1 MILKTKGN
9 LQEEYLIKIVQSHK
23 NKYVNS
29 PHKNLETGI
38 YIFHDREVRK
48 PLSLIFT
55 FLLIQ
60 LFASQGT
67 LAKNSFDWTA
77 FSSQGEQAEYISEQ
91 LKRWNNQTADL
102 RTKPLRVIY
111 FHAKD
116 REPLKN
122 HLERWDGILSD
133 IKNFFHTEMKK
144 LGYGEVTISLEKENG
159 KLKLHEFRGKEKDE
173 SYSYKS
179 GSKIRG
185 EVFEALRA
193 KGLDPDG
200 ETLLIVCGLSKT
212 EDKKVT
218 IYSPYYGMG
227 ADHNRGICFTADMEW
242 LSIDGLKPDPQ
253 KITLQV
259 KEHRGYEPFTLNRF
273 NTVYIGGTIHELG
286 HGLSLP
292 HNLATKREE
301 ISGTALMGAGNY
313 TYRKEWRNQG
323 KGSFLTHSSA
333 LRLLVHPL
341 FNGDSNQSK
350 ENPALTFK
358 ELTIEHNQESILIR
372 GKIDAIIP
380 ALAMIA
386 YNDKENKGQ
395 RGYMVNNNYDA
406 TSWTSV
412 ISPKNEFKIRI
423 MDLRDG
429 NHQIRLTSVHPNGAT
444 TTKRMHYSRKDGV
457 FDFSKAQQEIKN
469 ILAK

>member
-1 MILKTKGN
+1 MPI
-9 LQEEYLIKIVQSHK
+9 
-23 NKYVNS
+23 
-29 PHKNLETGI
+29 P
-38 YIFHDREVRK
+38 F
-48 PLSLIFT
+48 SLIFI
-55 FLLIQ
+55 FLFFQ
-60 LFASQGT
+60 FFASQDSK
-67 LAKNSFDWTA
+67 ANDSFDWAT
-77 FSSQGEQAEYISEQ
+77 FSAQREQAKYISAK
-91 LKRWNNQTADL
+91 LRRLNNKTSDL
-102 RTKPLRVIY
+102 RDKPLRVIY

-116 REPLKN
+116 RKPLKN
-122 HLERWDGILSD
+122 HIERWDGILSD
-133 IKNFFHTEMKK
+133 IQEFYRSEMGK

-159 KLKLHEFRGKEKDE
+159 KLKLHEVKGKEVDK

-193 KGLDPDG
+193 KGLNPDK

-227 ADHNRGICFTADMEW
+227 ANHTRGICFTADMEW
-242 LSIDGLKPDPQ
+242 LSVDGLRPDPD

-259 KEHRGYEPFTLNRF
+259 KEHRGYEPFTLGRF

-292 HNLATKREE
+292 HNLATKEE
-301 ISGTALMGAGNY
+301 AKRGTALMGAGNY

-341 FNGDSNQSK
+341 FNGASINTTETPKLKFQELKVAHFENQ
-350 ENPALTFK
+350 
-358 ELTIEHNQESILIR
+358 IR
-372 GKIDAIIP
+372 IAGKIESDIP
-380 ALAMIA
+380 AIAMIA
-386 YNDKENKGQ
+386 YNDRENKGQ

-412 ISPKNEFKIRI
+412 ISPDKEFKINI
-423 MDLRDG
+423 SDLRAG
-429 NHQIRLTSVHPNGAT
+429 NHQIRLVAVHANGAV
-444 TTKRMHYSRKDGV
+444 TTKRMHYSMTDGSV
-457 FDFSKAQQEIKN
+457 DLSKTKGEIEN
-469 ILAK
+469 ILR

>member
-1 MILKTKGN
+1 MPKL
-9 LQEEYLIKIVQSHK
+9 
-23 NKYVNS
+23 
-29 PHKNLETGI
+29 
-38 YIFHDREVRK
+38 F
-48 PLSLIFT
+48 SLIFI
-55 FLLIQ
+55 FLFFQ
-60 LFASQGT
+60 FFASQDSK
-67 LAKNSFDWTA
+67 ANDSFDWAT
-77 FSSQGEQAEYISEQ
+77 FSSQREQAKYISAQ
-91 LKRWNNQTADL
+91 LKRLNKKTSDL
-102 RTKPLRVIY
+102 RHKPLRVIY

-116 REPLKN
+116 RKPLKN
-122 HLERWDGILSD
+122 HIERWDGILSD
-133 IKNFFHTEMKK
+133 IQNFYRAEMSK
-144 LGYGEVTISLEKENG
+144 LGYGEVTITLEKENG
-159 KLKLHEFRGKEKDE
+159 KLKLHEIGGKEEDKA
-173 SYSYKS
+173 YNYKS

-193 KGLDPDG
+193 KGLDPDR

-227 ADHNRGICFTADMEW
+227 ADHNRGICFSADMEW
-242 LSIDGLKPDPQ
+242 LSVDGLRPDPD

-292 HNLATKREE
+292 HNLATKKEAVR
-301 ISGTALMGAGNY
+301 GTALMGAGNY

-358 ELTIEHNQESILIR
+358 ELTIEHDEESILIK
-372 GKIDAIIP
+372 GKIDTIIP
-380 ALAMIA
+380 TLAMIA

-412 ISPKNEFKIRI
+412 ISPENEFKIRI
-423 MDLRDG
+423 TDLRDG

>member
-1 MILKTKGN
+1 LN
-9 LQEEYLIKIVQSHK
+9 NKIS
-23 NKYVNS
+23 
-29 PHKNLETGI
+29 
-38 YIFHDREVRK
+38 
-48 PLSLIFT
+48 
-55 FLLIQ
+55 
-60 LFASQGT
+60 
-67 LAKNSFDWTA
+67 
-77 FSSQGEQAEYISEQ
+77 
-91 LKRWNNQTADL
+91 DL
-102 RTKPLRVIY
+102 RDKPLRVIY

-116 REPLKN
+116 RKPLKN
-122 HLERWDGILSD
+122 HIERWDGILSD
-133 IKNFFHTEMKK
+133 IQNFYRAEMGK
-144 LGYGEVTISLEKENG
+144 LGYGEVTITLEKENK
-159 KLKLHEFRGKEKDE
+159 KLKLHEVKGKEDDK

-185 EVFEALRA
+185 EVFETLRA
-193 KGLDPDG
+193 KGLDPDR

-242 LSIDGLKPDPQ
+242 LSIEGLKSDPQ

-292 HNLATKREE
+292 HNLATREE
-301 ISGTALMGAGNY
+301 AKRGTALMGAGNY

-341 FNGDSNQSK
+341 FNGESTKTTEAPNLK
-350 ENPALTFK
+350 FR
-358 ELTIEHNQESILIR
+358 ELKIVHFEKKIHIV
-372 GKIDAIIP
+372 GKIESDMPAI
-380 ALAMIA
+380 AMIA
-386 YNDKENKGQ
+386 YNDRENKGQ

-412 ISPKNEFKIRI
+412 ISPKNEFKIQI

>member
-1 MILKTKGN
+1 M
-9 LQEEYLIKIVQSHK
+9 
-23 NKYVNS
+23 
-29 PHKNLETGI
+29 P
-38 YIFHDREVRK
+38 K
-48 PLSLIFT
+48 PFSLIFI
-55 FLLIQ
+55 FLFFQ
-60 LFASQGT
+60 FFASQDT
-67 LAKNSFDWTA
+67 KANDSFEWAT
-77 FSSQGEQAEYISEQ
+77 FSAQREQAKYISAQ
-91 LKRWNNQTADL
+91 LKRLNNKISDL
-102 RTKPLRVIY
+102 RDKPLRVIY

-116 REPLKN
+116 RKPLKN
-122 HLERWDGILSD
+122 HIERWDGILSD
-133 IKNFFHTEMKK
+133 IQNFYRAEMGK
-144 LGYGEVTISLEKENG
+144 LGYGEVTITLEKENG
-159 KLKLHEFRGKEKDE
+159 KLKLHEVRGKEKDE
-173 SYSYKS
+173 SYNYKS

-193 KGLDPDG
+193 KGLNPDK

-227 ADHNRGICFTADMEW
+227 ANHTRGICFTADMEW
-242 LSIDGLKPDPQ
+242 LSVDGLRPDPD

-259 KEHRGYEPFTLNRF
+259 KEHRGYEPFTLGRF

-292 HNLATKREE
+292 HNLANKEESKR
-301 ISGTALMGAGNY
+301 GTALMGAGNY

-350 ENPALTFK
+350 ENPNLTFQ
-358 ELTIEHNQESILIR
+358 ELTIEHDQESIVIK
-372 GKIDAIIP
+372 GKIESSIP
-380 ALAMIA
+380 AIAMIA

-412 ISPKNEFKIRI
+412 ISPENEFKIRI
-423 MDLRDG
+423 TDLREG

-444 TTKRMHYSRKDGV
+444 TTRRMHYSRKNGI
-457 FDFSKAQQEIKN
+457 FDFSKAQQEIKS
-469 ILAK
+469 ILTK

>member
-1 MILKTKGN
+1 MPK
-9 LQEEYLIKIVQSHK
+9 H
-23 NKYVNS
+23 
-29 PHKNLETGI
+29 
-38 YIFHDREVRK
+38 F
-48 PLSLIFT
+48 SLIFT
-55 FLLIQ
+55 FLFFQ
-60 LFASQGT
+60 LFASHGSQ
-67 LAKNSFDWTA
+67 AKNSFDWTA
-77 FSSQGEQAEYISEQ
+77 FSSQGEQAKYISNQ
-91 LKRWNNQTADL
+91 LKRWNNQTTGL
-102 RTKPLRVIY
+102 RDKPLRVIY

-116 REPLKN
+116 RKPLKN
-122 HLERWDGILSD
+122 HIERWDGILSD
-133 IKNFFHTEMKK
+133 IQNFYRAEMSK
-144 LGYGEVTISLEKENG
+144 LGYGEVTITLEKENG
-159 KLKLHEFRGKEKDE
+159 KLKLHEIGGKEEDKA
-173 SYSYKS
+173 YNYKS

-193 KGLDPDG
+193 KGLDPDR

-227 ADHNRGICFTADMEW
+227 ADHNRGICFSADMEW
-242 LSIDGLKPDPQ
+242 LSVDGLRPDPD

-292 HNLATKREE
+292 HNLATKKEAVR
-301 ISGTALMGAGNY
+301 GTELMGAGNY

-341 FNGDSNQSK
+341 FNGESTKTTEAPNLK
-350 ENPALTFK
+350 FR
-358 ELTIEHNQESILIR
+358 ELKVAHFEKQIHIV
-372 GKIDAIIP
+372 GKIESGIP
-380 ALAMIA
+380 AIAMIA
-386 YNDKENKGQ
+386 YNDRENKGQ

-412 ISPKNEFKIRI
+412 ISPENEFKIRI
-423 MDLRDG
+423 TDLRDG

>member
-1 MILKTKGN
+1 VPK
-9 LQEEYLIKIVQSHK
+9 H
-23 NKYVNS
+23 
-29 PHKNLETGI
+29 
-38 YIFHDREVRK
+38 F
-48 PLSLIFT
+48 SLIFT
-55 FLLIQ
+55 FLFFQ
-60 LFASQGT
+60 LFASHGSQ
-67 LAKNSFDWTA
+67 AKNSFDWTA
-77 FSSQGEQAEYISEQ
+77 FSSQGEQAKYISNQ
-91 LKRWNNQTADL
+91 LKRWNNQTTGL
-102 RTKPLRVIY
+102 RDKPLRVIY

-116 REPLKN
+116 RKPLKN

-133 IKNFFHTEMKK
+133 IQNFFRTEMKK
-144 LGYGEVTISLEKENG
+144 LGYGEVTVSLEKENG
-159 KLKLHEFRGKEKDE
+159 KLKLHEIRGKEEDKA
-173 SYSYKS
+173 YNYKS

-193 KGLDPDG
+193 KGLDPDR

-227 ADHNRGICFTADMEW
+227 ADHNRGICFSADMEW
-242 LSIDGLKPDPQ
+242 LSVDGLRPDPD

-292 HNLATKREE
+292 HNLATKKEAVR
-301 ISGTALMGAGNY
+301 GTALMGAGNY

-341 FNGDSNQSK
+341 FNGESTKTTEAPNLK
-350 ENPALTFK
+350 FR
-358 ELTIEHNQESILIR
+358 ELKVAHFEKQIHIV
-372 GKIDAIIP
+372 GKIESGIP
-380 ALAMIA
+380 AIAMIA
-386 YNDKENKGQ
+386 YNDRENKGQ

-412 ISPKNEFKIRI
+412 ISPDKEFKINI
-423 MDLRDG
+423 ADLRSG
-429 NHQIRLTSVHPNGAT
+429 NHQIRLVAVHANGAV
-444 TTKRMHYSRKDGV
+444 TTKRMHYSMTDDSV
-457 FDFSKAQQEIKN
+457 DFSKIEGEIKN
-469 ILAK
+469 ILSK

>member
-1 MILKTKGN
+1 M
-9 LQEEYLIKIVQSHK
+9 
-23 NKYVNS
+23 
-29 PHKNLETGI
+29 P
-38 YIFHDREVRK
+38 K
-48 PLSLIFT
+48 PFSLIFI
-55 FLLIQ
+55 FLFFQ
-60 LFASQGT
+60 FFASQDSK
-67 LAKNSFDWTA
+67 ANDSFDWAT
-77 FSSQGEQAEYISEQ
+77 FSAQREQAKYISAK
-91 LKRWNNQTADL
+91 LRRLNNKTSDL
-102 RTKPLRVIY
+102 RDKPLRVIY

-116 REPLKN
+116 RKPLKN
-122 HLERWDGILSD
+122 HIERWDGILSD
-133 IKNFFHTEMKK
+133 IQNFYRAEMGK
-144 LGYGEVTISLEKENG
+144 LGYGEVTITLEKENE
-159 KLKLHEFRGKEKDE
+159 KLKLHEVKGKEEDK

-193 KGLDPDG
+193 KGLNPDK

-227 ADHNRGICFTADMEW
+227 ANHTRGICFTADMEW
-242 LSIDGLKPDPQ
+242 LSVDGLRPDPD

-259 KEHRGYEPFTLNRF
+259 KEHRGYEPFTLGRF

-292 HNLATKREE
+292 HNLATKEE
-301 ISGTALMGAGNY
+301 AKRGTALMGAGNY

-341 FNGDSNQSK
+341 FNGASIKTTEAPNLKFQELKVAHFENQ
-350 ENPALTFK
+350 
-358 ELTIEHNQESILIR
+358 IR
-372 GKIDAIIP
+372 IAGKIESDIP
-380 ALAMIA
+380 AIAMIA
-386 YNDKENKGQ
+386 YNDRENKGQ

-412 ISPKNEFKIRI
+412 ISPDKEFKINI
-423 MDLRDG
+423 SDLRAG
-429 NHQIRLTSVHPNGAT
+429 NHQIRLVAVHANGAV
-444 TTKRMHYSRKDGV
+444 TTKRMHYSMTDGSV
-457 FDFSKAQQEIKN
+457 DLSKTKGEIEN
-469 ILAK
+469 ILSK

>member
-1 MILKTKGN
+1 M
-9 LQEEYLIKIVQSHK
+9 
-23 NKYVNS
+23 
-29 PHKNLETGI
+29 P
-38 YIFHDREVRK
+38 R

-60 LFASQGT
+60 LFTSQGT
-67 LAKNSFDWTA
+67 LAKNSFDWAT
-77 FSSQGEQAEYISEQ
+77 FSKQQEQAKYISEQ
-91 LKRWNNQTADL
+91 LKGWNNQTADL

-116 REPLKN
+116 RKPLKN
-122 HLERWDGILSD
+122 HLERWDGILLD
-133 IKNFFHTEMKK
+133 IQEFYRSEMCE
-144 LGYGEVTISLEKENG
+144 LGYGEVTITLEKENG
-159 KLKLHEFRGKEKDE
+159 KLKLHEVRGKEKDK

-193 KGLDPDG
+193 KGLNPDR

-227 ADHNRGICFTADMEW
+227 ANHTRGICFTADMEW
-242 LSIDGLKPDPQ
+242 LSVDGLRPDPD

-259 KEHRGYEPFTLNRF
+259 KEHRGYEPFSLGRF

-292 HNLATKREE
+292 HNLATKEE
-301 ISGTALMGAGNY
+301 AKRGTALMGAGNY

-341 FNGDSNQSK
+341 FNGASIKTTEAPNLKFQELKVAHFENQ
-350 ENPALTFK
+350 
-358 ELTIEHNQESILIR
+358 IR
-372 GKIDAIIP
+372 IAGKIESDIP
-380 ALAMIA
+380 AIAMIA
-386 YNDKENKGQ
+386 YNDRENKGQ

-412 ISPKNEFKIRI
+412 ISPDKEFKINI
-423 MDLRDG
+423 ADLRFG
-429 NHQIRLTSVHPNGAT
+429 NHQIRLVAVHANGAF
-444 TTKRMHYSRKDGV
+444 TTKRMHYSITDGSV
-457 FDFSKAQQEIKN
+457 DLSKTKGEIEN
-469 ILAK
+469 ILR

>member
-1 MILKTKGN
+1 MT
-9 LQEEYLIKIVQSHK
+9 
-23 NKYVNS
+23 
-29 PHKNLETGI
+29 
-38 YIFHDREVRK
+38 D
-48 PLSLIFT
+48 
-55 FLLIQ
+55 IQ
-60 LFASQGT
+60 
-67 LAKNSFDWTA
+67 
-77 FSSQGEQAEYISEQ
+77 
-91 LKRWNNQTADL
+91 
-102 RTKPLRVIY
+102 
-111 FHAKD
+111 
-116 REPLKN
+116 
-122 HLERWDGILSD
+122 
-133 IKNFFHTEMKK
+133 NFFRTEMNR
-144 LGYGEVTISLEKENG
+144 LGYNQVTISLEKENG
-159 KLKLHEFRGKEKDE
+159 ILKLHEVQGIHKDAN
-173 SYSYKS
+173 YTYKS
-179 GSKIRG
+179 GGKIKG
-185 EVFEALRA
+185 EVFKALRA
-193 KGLDPDG
+193 KGINPEE
-200 ETLLIVCGLSKT
+200 ETLLIVCGLSQT
-212 EDKKVT
+212 DGKKVT

-227 ADHNRGICFTADMEW
+227 ANHNKGICFTADMEW
-242 LSIDGLKPDPQ
+242 LSIEGLKPDPN
-253 KITLQV
+253 KTILQV

-292 HNLATKREE
+292 HNLGTKEE
-301 ISGTALMGAGNY
+301 SKMGTALMGAGNY

-350 ENPALTFK
+350 ENPSLTFQ
-358 ELTIEHNQESILIR
+358 ELTIEHVQESILIK
-372 GKIDAIIP
+372 GKIESSIP
-380 ALAMIA
+380 AIAMIA

-423 MDLRDG
+423 TDLREG

-444 TTKRMHYSRKDGV
+444 TTRRMHYSRKDGV

>member
-1 MILKTKGN
+1 M
-9 LQEEYLIKIVQSHK
+9 
-23 NKYVNS
+23 NS

-38 YIFHDREVRK
+38 YIFHDREVPR

-67 LAKNSFDWTA
+67 LAKNSFDWAT
-77 FSSQGEQAEYISEQ
+77 FSAQREQAKYISNQ
-91 LKRWNNQTADL
+91 LKTWNDKTSDL
-102 RTKPLRVIY
+102 TPKPLRVIY
-111 FHAKD
+111 FYAKD
-116 REPLKN
+116 RKTLKN
-122 HLERWDGILSD
+122 HIDRWNGILSD
-133 IKNFFHTEMKK
+133 IQEFYRSEMSN
-144 LGYGEVTISLEKENG
+144 LGYGEVTITLEKKKG
-159 KLKLHEFRGKEKDE
+159 KLKLHEVKGKEEDK

-193 KGLDPDG
+193 KGLDPDR

-227 ADHNRGICFTADMEW
+227 ANHIRGICFTADMEW
-242 LSIDGLKPDPQ
+242 LSVVGLKPDPD

-259 KEHRGYEPFTLNRF
+259 KEHRGYEPFTLGRF

-292 HNLATKREE
+292 HNLATKEE
-301 ISGTALMGAGNY
+301 AKRGTALMGAGNY

-333 LRLLVHPL
+333 IRLLVHPL
-341 FNGDSNQSK
+341 FNGTSTKTSEAPNLRFLELKVTYLENQIQI
-350 ENPALTFK
+350 A
-358 ELTIEHNQESILIR
+358 
-372 GKIDAIIP
+372 GKIESDIP
-380 ALAMIA
+380 AIAMVA
-386 YNDKENKGQ
+386 YNDRENKGQ

-412 ISPKNEFKIRI
+412 ISPGKVFKINI
-423 MDLRDG
+423 SDLRAG
-429 NHQIRLTSVHPNGAT
+429 NHQIRLVAVHANGAV
-444 TTKRMHYSRKDGV
+444 TTKRMHYSMTDGSV
-457 FDFSKAQQEIKN
+457 DFSKTKGEIEN
-469 ILAK
+469 ILSK

>member
-1 MILKTKGN
+1 M
-9 LQEEYLIKIVQSHK
+9 E

-29 PHKNLETGI
+29 LHKILETDI
-38 YIFHDREVRK
+38 STFHHRSVFKR
-48 PLSLIFT
+48 LSLIFT
-55 FLLIQ
+55 FLFFQ
-60 LFASQGT
+60 FFAYQGSQ
-67 LAKNSFDWTA
+67 AKNSFDWTP
-77 FSSQGEQAEYISEQ
+77 FSSQGEQAKYISDQ
-91 LKRWNNQTADL
+91 LKRWNNQTTGL
-102 RTKPLRVIY
+102 RDKPLRVIY

-133 IKNFFHTEMKK
+133 IQNFFRTEMKK
-144 LGYGEVTISLEKENG
+144 LGYGEVAISLEKEYG
-159 KLKLHEFRGKEKDE
+159 KLKLHEVRGKGVDK

-193 KGLDPDG
+193 KGLDPG
-200 ETLLIVCGLSKT
+200 KETLLIVCGLSKT

-242 LSIDGLKPDPQ
+242 LSINGLKPDPD

-273 NTVYIGGTIHELG
+273 NTVYLGGTIHELG

-292 HNLATKREE
+292 HNLATKKEAIR
-301 ISGTALMGAGNY
+301 GTALMGAGNY

-350 ENPALTFK
+350 ENPNLTFQ
-358 ELTIEHNQESILIR
+358 ELTIEHDQESIVIK
-372 GKIDAIIP
+372 GKIESSIP
-380 ALAMIA
+380 AIAMIA

-423 MDLRDG
+423 TDLRDG

-444 TTKRMHYSRKDGV
+444 TTRRMHYSRKNGI
-457 FDFSKAQQEIKN
+457 FDFSKSQQEIKS
-469 ILAK
+469 ILTK